1 MRADACACILSIYS
15 VELREFA
22 GQVASSLA
30 GAGRTDRLNDE
41 GGPNWVLPRRGFRR
55 PAGPRGKGHGEEAGN
70 PLRVTTRVPHAAGK
84 VTRCLAQACCVILPL
99 VGATYLEPGDLLPI
113 AARKAHTHRFRAPTV
128 PRTLARHGHHESH
141 SLDRSRFGVRGTG
154 RVRGL
159 DSSVEQVGA
168 VWRVIKICIP
178 VGRLPRRFRRLADDR
193 VFGLGGRVGTASELN
208 RAQPRYNDHR
218 EDSQE
223 QRSDP
228 SGLLM
233 HRDMLPAAGS
243 RCRIMKHAGSPGLR
257 PERHPGLRWIHCSE

>member
-141 SLDRSRFGVRGTG
+141 SLDRSRAVAGSGSRAGLLSRTG
-154 RVRGL
+154 RRRLARDQDLHPGRSIAAEVPEAGRRSGL
-159 DSSVEQVGA
+159 RAGWPSRNCIRVEPRPAPLQ
-168 VWRVIKICIP
+168 RP
-178 VGRLPRRFRRLADDR
+178 PRRLPRTT
-193 VFGLGGRVGTASELN
+193 V
-208 RAQPRYNDHR
+208 
-218 EDSQE
+218 
-223 QRSDP
+223 
-228 SGLLM
+228 
-233 HRDMLPAAGS
+233 
-243 RCRIMKHAGSPGLR
+243 
-257 PERHPGLRWIHCSE
+257 